1 MKDFNTSKINIQLR
15 KFERDSKRVI
25 NNYKREIKKL
35 EHDFKIEQSKMISEL
50 NNLNIK
56 S

>member
-1 MKDFNTSKINIQLR
+1 MKNFNTSKINIQLR
-15 KFERDSKRVI
+15 KLERDSKRVI

-35 EHDFKIEQSKMISEL
+35 EHDFKREQSKMISEL